1 MAVGVAVGHLFW
13 PYVVYLITKS
23 DYSTALFFGVPTAM
37 SLMASLFLGFRTR
50 RPFKHA
56 ALANVCSQLT
66 LAAILVATRWDGVG
80 CLAMA
85 LPFTFVVGLLGSW
98 IGWLITNAVIDRRE
112 ARIGMS
118 ASFLLPVA
126 VLALTSGTP
135 STSHHKHVTVRI
147 ISASPERI
155 WPYLFNL
162 KALPEPNE
170 WLFRMGMAYPI
181 ATLTEGN
188 QRICELSTGPMPER
202 ISAVEKYRRLK
213 FEVTAVPPAMRE
225 TNPFG
230 PVHAPH
236 NIEAFRPTAGEF
248 RLEALSDGKTRVVA
262 TTWYDHDYGPDAYWS
277 LWTEAVVGSV
287 HNRVLDAIAL
297 RTER

>member
-1 MAVGVAVGHLFW
+1 VAVGVAVGHLFW

-23 DYSTALFFGVPTAM
+23 DYSTGLFFGVPIAM
-37 SLMASLFLGFRTR
+37 AMTASLFLGFRNR

-56 ALANVCSQLT
+56 VLANLFSQLT
-66 LAAILVATRWDGVG
+66 LAVILALTRWDGFG
-80 CLAMA
+80 CLLMA
-85 LPFTFVVGLLGSW
+85 LPFTFVVGMLGSW
-98 IGWLITNAVIDRRE
+98 FGWLISNAVVDWRNERM
-112 ARIGMS
+112 GMT

-126 VLALTSGTP
+126 TLFLTSAGP
-135 STSHHKHVTVRI
+135 HTSHHKHVTVRV
-147 ISASPERI
+147 ISASPDRI

-162 KALPEPNE
+162 KDLPEPTE
-170 WLFRMGMAYPI
+170 LVFRMGMAYPI
-181 ATLTEGN
+181 ATMTQGN

-202 ISAVEKYRRLK
+202 ISAVEKNRRLR
-213 FEVTAVPPAMRE
+213 FEVTAVPPAIRE

-248 RLEALSDGKTRVVA
+248 RLEALPDGKTKVVA

-287 HNRVLDAIAL
+287 HNRVLDAIAQ